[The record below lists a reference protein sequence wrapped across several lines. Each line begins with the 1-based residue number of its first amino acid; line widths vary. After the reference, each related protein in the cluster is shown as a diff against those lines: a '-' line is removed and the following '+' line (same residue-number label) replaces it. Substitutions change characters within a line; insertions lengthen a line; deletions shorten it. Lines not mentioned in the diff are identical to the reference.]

1 MDIGV
6 FEARN
11 RFSELLDAAERG
23 EEVTVMRHG
32 KPIVRLTPVSRPDTD
47 LAERRRKAIEESVA
61 LGEKIRQRLGRSFT
75 HEEVIAAR
83 DEGRR

>member
-1 MDIGV
+1 MNIGV

-23 EEVTVMRHG
+23 EEVTVLRHG
-32 KPIVRLTPVSRPDTD
+32 KPIVRMIAVLPVEED
-47 LAERRRKAIEESVA
+47 LAERRRRA
-61 LGEKIRQRLGRSFT
+61 LAALEVIGEQIAARNGRVFT
-75 HEEVIAAR
+75 HEELMAAR